1 MKDSDGSLT
10 LDRIDFKILSKLQKN
25 GRITNQELADS
36 VGLSASPCLSRVRR
50 MEKAGVIIGYQTH
63 IELAKLCRY
72 VDVIA
77 AITLNNHSLEDFE
90 LFESA
95 IQSMRYVVNCTKVS
109 GPIDYLAHFICPD
122 ISAYQ
127 LLSDELLKIGPK
139 VSNLSSYI
147 VLKSI
152 KPYRGFAFEDLI
164 EPCAKTSE

>member
-1 MKDSDGSLT
+1 MKDNDGSLM
-10 LDRIDFKILSKLQKN
+10 LDRLDLKILSKLQKN

-36 VGLSASPCLSRVRR
+36 VGLSASPCLNRVKR
-50 MEKAGVIIGYQTH
+50 MEKAGVITGYQTH

-77 AITLNNHSLEDFE
+77 AVTLKEHGLDNFA
-90 LFESA
+90 LFEST
-95 IQSMRYVVNCTKVS
+95 IETMRYIVDCTKVS
-109 GPIDYLAHFICPD
+109 GPIDYLVRFICPD

-127 LLSDELLKIGPK
+127 MLSDELLRICPI

-152 KPYRGFAFEDLI
+152 KPYRGVSFEDLI
-164 EPCAKTSE
+164 